1 MSVISLRLLK
11 YLYKKIK
18 NLGVILAS
26 IFLQK
31 LTPVNMT
38 DVVRSAISF
47 SHADPDVAAAAGHVC
62 HRVEAVLKDR
72 QMLAAPVGLQAVAA
86 EHAGKV
92 GSFPISLKDG
102 NKNTLK
108 N

>member
-1 MSVISLRLLK
+1 
-11 YLYKKIK
+11 
-18 NLGVILAS
+18 
-26 IFLQK
+26 
-31 LTPVNMT
+31 MT
-38 DVVRSAISF
+38 DVVRSVISF

-72 QMLAAPVGLQAVAA
+72 QMLAAPVGLQPQ
-86 EHAGKV
+86 V
-92 GSFPISLKDG
+92 GARREALKLLLNLILLKEG

>member
-1 MSVISLRLLK
+1 
-11 YLYKKIK
+11 
-18 NLGVILAS
+18 
-26 IFLQK
+26 
-31 LTPVNMT
+31 MT

-72 QMLAAPVGLQAVAA
+72 QMLAAPVGLRPQVGARLRAVAA